1 MAIKIDFK
9 KTERAIELPD
19 GTVLDI
25 PERTKSA
32 EDKVQKILQSRI
44 DKKEFD
50 FLIEILEALF
60 GKSGLKKI
68 APNKENVNLDY
79 LTAVYTASVNAFY
92 ADKIEMENAEVK
104 KKVEQLKPIT
114 NQLNSLA
121 PALNKIK

>member
-19 GTVLDI
+19 GTVLDN

-32 EDKVQKILQSRI
+32 EDKVQKVLETRL

-60 GKSGLKKI
+60 GKTGLKKI
-68 APNKENVNLDY
+68 ALNKENANLDY
-79 LTAVYTASVNAFY
+79 LTAVYTASVDAFY
-92 ADKIEMENAEVK
+92 ADKTKMENAEIQK
-104 KKVEQLKPIT
+104 KAEQLKPIT
-114 NQLNSLA
+114 GQLNSLT
-121 PALNKIK
+121 PALDKIK

>member
-1 MAIKIDFK
+1 MAIKIDFEK
-9 KTERAIELPD
+9 KERAIELPD

-25 PERTKSA
+25 PERTKTT
-32 EDKVQKILQSRI
+32 EDKVQKVLQSRL

-68 APNKENVNLDY
+68 VPNKENANLDY

-92 ADKIEMENAEVK
+92 ADKIEMESAEIQK
-104 KKVEQLKPIT
+104 KIEQLEPIT
-114 NQLNSLA
+114 GQLNSLA

>member
-32 EDKVQKILQSRI
+32 EDKVQKVLETRL

-60 GKSGLKKI
+60 GKTGLKKI
-68 APNKENVNLDY
+68 APNKENANLDY

-92 ADKIEMENAEVK
+92 ADKTKMENAEIQK
-104 KKVEQLKPIT
+104 KAEQLKPIT
-114 NQLNSLA
+114 GQLNSLT
-121 PALNKIK
+121 PALDKIK